1 MATTHAAR
9 GFVLAQVA
17 RPTETRAI
25 RQATA
30 TPAPLPDLASLFEGI
45 LTAHQTHDRQGLS
58 LFGHAIARIAG
69 PARGGQR

>member
-1 MATTHAAR
+1 MAATE

-25 RQATA
+25 HHVTA
-30 TPAPLPDLASLFEGI
+30 AAALAPLPDLAALFDAV
-45 LTAHQTHDRQGLS
+45 LTAHQTGDRRGLS

-69 PARGGQR
+69 PRAGGVS